1 MYKFYLNESAGARK
15 PGQVR
20 HSLSVTW
27 TPRAEII
34 LQRDAVMST
43 HLARFRICMRRIHDV
58 ELCRYYGLWPHLDI
72 ALLKASLFHH
82 VGTAKESAGELTPG
96 AYR

>member
-1 MYKFYLNESAGARK
+1 M
-15 PGQVR
+15 
-20 HSLSVTW
+20 W

-43 HLARFRICMRRIHDV
+43 HFPRFRVCMGRNHDV
-58 ELCRYYGLWPHLDI
+58 ELCCSYGLWPRL
-72 ALLKASLFHH
+72 ATVLLKANLVHH
-82 VGTAKESAGELTPG
+82 VGRAKGSAVERTPG